1 MPRIIELIFSGEES
15 AFEITKVERKK
26 LYGCKKQIHIDSQGR
41 ECAAAR
47 LTEDG
52 RHVLPHGTTASLYIS
67 KSGDVVDR
75 HDMTA
80 IDKAG
85 NPIETSSPVT
95 GGAKALL
102 EGPVS
107 LVDFLEHT
115 VTAVYQLDAM
125 ALSSELE
132 AALARGEIFQTTL
145 RWRNDSRGGNAFLLM
160 GGDGVVLLSAEHSNY
175 DYIGYNEISADLVDD
190 ADDDVFDDLDFS
202 VF

>member
-1 MPRIIELIFSGEES
+1 MPRIIELIFGGEES

-52 RHVLPHGTTASLYIS
+52 RHVLPHGSTASLYVD

-75 HDMTA
+75 HDMMAT
-80 IDKAG
+80 DKNG
-85 NPIETSSPVT
+85 NPIETSSSDI
-95 GGAKALL
+95 GGAQLL
-102 EGPVS
+102 EGPIS
-107 LVDFLEHT
+107 LDHFLEHT
-115 VTAVYQLDAM
+115 VTAVYQLDAT

-132 AALARGEIFQTTL
+132 SALARGEIFQTTL
-145 RWRNDSRGGNAFLLM
+145 RWRTDSQRRNAFLLM
-160 GGDGVVLLSAEHSNY
+160 GGDGVVLLSAEPGDY
-175 DYIGYNEISADLVDD
+175 DYIGYTEIAADLVDET
-190 ADDDVFDDLDFS
+190 DDEVYDDFDFS